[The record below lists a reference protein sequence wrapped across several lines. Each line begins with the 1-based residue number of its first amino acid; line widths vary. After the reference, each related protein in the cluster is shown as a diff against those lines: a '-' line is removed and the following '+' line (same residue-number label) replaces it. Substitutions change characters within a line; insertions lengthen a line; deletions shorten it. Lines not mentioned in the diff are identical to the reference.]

1 MESID
6 FEKEE
11 MVVRSSSW
19 PSLDDKQLHAHG
31 LLVARSLTHSLTH
44 SLMASAG
51 LSRERV
57 GRSDAVC
64 PAGA

>member
-19 PSLDDKQLHAHG
+19 PSLDDKQLHAHR
-31 LLVARSLTHSLTH
+31 LLVARSLNH
-44 SLMASAG
+44 SLMAYAG